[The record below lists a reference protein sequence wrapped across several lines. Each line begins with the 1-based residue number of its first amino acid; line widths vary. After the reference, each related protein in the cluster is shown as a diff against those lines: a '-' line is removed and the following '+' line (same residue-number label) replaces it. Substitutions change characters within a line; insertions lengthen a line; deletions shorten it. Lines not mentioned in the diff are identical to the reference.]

1 MNLCLMTPHII
12 KESSE
17 GTTYCPIQDELF
29 NSRRSIEV
37 VGEIN
42 RESVYSLILQLRY
55 LQQAD
60 PEKEITMYINS
71 PGGSVS
77 DGLALYDVMAG
88 ISCPIRTVCVGMAAS
103 MGSLLFAAGN
113 KRDMLP
119 HATVMIHD
127 PLTTGISGSALSV
140 DQASRRLMETREI
153 TASILADHTGHT
165 IEEVYEK
172 TRQDSYFN
180 AQEAVD
186 WNLADR
192 IIHGIGGE

>member
-1 MNLCLMTPHII
+1 MNLFLMTPNII

-29 NSRRSIEV
+29 SRHRSVEV
-37 VGEIN
+37 VGEIT

-55 LQQAD
+55 LHHAD

-71 PGGSVS
+71 PGGSVT
-77 DGLALYDVMAG
+77 DGLALYDVMEG

-113 KRDMLP
+113 ERDILP
-119 HATVMIHD
+119 HAKVMIHD
-127 PLTTGISGSALSV
+127 PLTTGIKGNALSV
-140 DQASRRLMETREI
+140 EEASRRLMETREI
-153 TASILADHTGHT
+153 TASILAGHTGHT

-172 TRQDSYFN
+172 TKTDSYFS
-180 AQEAVD
+180 AEEAVA
-186 WNLADR
+186 WHLADR
-192 IIHGIGGE
+192 IIHEI

>member
-1 MNLCLMTPHII
+1 MNLCLMTPRII

-29 NSRRSIEV
+29 NTSRSIEV
-37 VGEIN
+37 VGEIT
-42 RESVYSLILQLRY
+42 RDSVYSMILQLRY

-60 PEKEITMYINS
+60 AEKEITMYINS

-103 MGSLLFAAGN
+103 MGALLFAAGN

-119 HATVMIHD
+119 HAAVMIHD

-140 DQASRRLMETREI
+140 EQASRRLMETREV

-192 IIHGIGGE
+192 IIHGI